1 LNTTIDLSA
10 GNFSFVKEGAITR
23 WTHKLMNANSNAW
36 PIFGEYNTR
45 DTEGNVLTPA
55 SNVVTFVD
63 PSNASLT
70 KETETVLTA
79 EQAATYTMANTLGE
93 WATTAATNATQIDGP
108 ANIVLTGSNL
118 TWDAIE
124 GVNAYLVEKKTA
136 DGVVF
141 VGLTN
146 ATTYLVEDLEAE
158 YIVRAANAKGGFGLP
173 TIKSTVGVEN
183 IQGEQAQYTK
193 VIKDGKLF
201 IMRDGKVYDA
211 MGTMIR

>member
-1 LNTTIDLSA
+1 
-10 GNFSFVKEGAITR
+10 
-23 WTHKLMNANSNAW
+23 
-36 PIFGEYNTR
+36 
-45 DTEGNVLTPA
+45 
-55 SNVVTFVD
+55 
-63 PSNASLT
+63 
-70 KETETVLTA
+70 
-79 EQAATYTMANTLGE
+79 MANTLGE
-93 WATTAATNATQIDGP
+93 WATTAATNATQINGP
-108 ANIVLTGSNL
+108 ANVVLTGSNL

-173 TIKSTVGVEN
+173 AIKSTVGVEN

>member
-1 LNTTIDLSA
+1 
-10 GNFSFVKEGAITR
+10 
-23 WTHKLMNANSNAW
+23 
-36 PIFGEYNTR
+36 
-45 DTEGNVLTPA
+45 
-55 SNVVTFVD
+55 
-63 PSNASLT
+63 
-70 KETETVLTA
+70 
-79 EQAATYTMANTLGE
+79 MANTLGE

-124 GVNAYLVEKKTA
+124 GVNAYLVEQKTA

-141 VGLTN
+141 VGLTT
-146 ATTYLVEDLEAE
+146 ATTIDVEDAEAE
-158 YIVRAANAKGGFGLP
+158 YIVRSANAKGGFGLP
-173 TIKSTVGVEN
+173 AVKTTEGIEE
-183 IQGEQAQYTK
+183 IQGEKVQCTK